1 MGKGFY
7 AAQPIARK
15 AGIVEIF
22 HRQAPEYSSAYAC
35 LLHVELQEK
44 MEALFKEM
52 ETEVTA
58 SGHILESTEI
68 AWYEN

>member
-7 AAQPIARK
+7 AAQQIARK

-22 HRQAPEYSSAYAC
+22 HRQESDESSAYAC

-44 MEALFKEM
+44 MEAFFKEM

-58 SGHILESTEI
+58 SGHILSLI
-68 AWYEN
+68 HI